1 MKNTFDLITLRKNF
15 FRQMNDF
22 VNKNGSDGEI
32 IAWNNLIVGNTLEQ
46 IATAIAQDDDLWFD
60 MCAFFGELIE

>member
-1 MKNTFDLITLRKNF
+1 MKNTFGLITLRKNF

-32 IAWNNLIVGNTLEQ
+32 IAWTNLIVGKTFEQ
-46 IATAIAQDDDLWFD
+46 IAATIAQDDDLWFD
-60 MCAFFGELIE
+60 MCAFFGELVK